1 MISYLSAFS
10 ITILLLQL
18 ISVRSLGPSVFSG
31 GEVRTFLLR
40 FGNRFLDPPSCS
52 NKAFQSRRL
61 CLCGSHNHEHS
72 EAEERRYSIEVG
84 STKLW
89 IKAVKRMPR
98 SVGESEEARTDLA
111 VERRRKRN
119 EEEDVDEDTSS
130 DHSAEDAN
138 DAKDPV
144 VGDVALDASSS

>member
-31 GEVRTFLLR
+31 CEVRTFLLR

-98 SVGESEEARTDLA
+98 SAEENETERTDFQGKMSLL
-111 VERRRKRN
+111 
-119 EEEDVDEDTSS
+119 SS
-130 DHSAEDAN
+130 LAN
-138 DAKDPV
+138 DANGRV
-144 VGDVALDASSS
+144 LGDGAEEASPS